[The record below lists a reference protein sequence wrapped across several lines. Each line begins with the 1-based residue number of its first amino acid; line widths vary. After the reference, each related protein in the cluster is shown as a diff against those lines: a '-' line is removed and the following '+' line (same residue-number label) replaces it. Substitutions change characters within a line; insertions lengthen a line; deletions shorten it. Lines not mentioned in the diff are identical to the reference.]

1 MKAVVA
7 INRFAIEDDIGT
19 NIESE
24 RVSHMVFLG
33 EEGSRYREIKCKNSV
48 VAACLSVLKEQKDV
62 LNYQCRVNESR

>member
-24 RVSHMVFLG
+24 RVSHMVFG
-33 EEGSRYREIKCKNSV
+33 GKKAPGIGS
-48 VAACLSVLKEQKDV
+48 
-62 LNYQCRVNESR
+62 